1 MKSFFQ
7 KSLLVGLA
15 LVTLSACEKDEER
28 LVLQPEGNLALTA
41 SATTVTLTSDNAAKE
56 AMAFSWPAASFGY
69 PNAAVTYTVQF
80 DKKGNDFKTP
90 VNVSVGNALKYTPTV
105 ADLNATLIKLG
116 LTPGTASAVDVRVKS
131 DLATFTERPAGNPL
145 PSVFSNVTS
154 LTGTPYRVVLEYPSL
169 WVPGDYQGWAPDKA
183 PKIASVKSDGVYE
196 GYVYF
201 QKASPF
207 KFTPAPNWDNDYGDA
222 GAGKLKAKGSDLKVS
237 ETGYFL
243 LKADLNALTWSAT
256 KTSWGVIGAA
266 TPKGWDASTP
276 LTYDAATGTWQ
287 ATLDL
292 KADELKFRAND
303 AWDINFGDGD
313 TKNGKTADGTL
324 DYGGDNLKVTTAGKY
339 LITLDLSQAGNYTYT
354 LKKQ

>member
-1 MKSFFQ
+1 MTSFFQ
-7 KSLLVGLA
+7 KSVLVGLA

-28 LVLQPEGNLALTA
+28 LVLQPESNIALTA
-41 SATTVTLTSDNAAKE
+41 SATTVTLTSENATKE
-56 AMAFSWPAASFGY
+56 ALSFAWPAASFGF
-69 PNAAVTYTVQF
+69 PNAAVSYTLQF

-90 VNVSVGNALKYTPTV
+90 VNVSVGNALKYAPTV

-131 DLATFTERPAGNPL
+131 DLGTFTDRPAGSPL

-154 LTGTPYRVVLEYPSL
+154 VTGTPYRVVIEYPSL

-196 GYVYF
+196 GYVNF

-222 GAGKLKAKGSDLKVS
+222 GAGKLKAKGSDLKVN
-237 ETGYFL
+237 EAGYYL
-243 LKADLNALTWSAT
+243 IKADLNALTWSAT
-256 KTSWGVIGAA
+256 KTNWGIIGAA

-292 KADELKFRAND
+292 KADEFKFRAND
-303 AWDINFGDGD
+303 AWTINYGDTDGDGVLEL
-313 TKNGKTADGTL
+313 DGQ
-324 DYGGDNLKVTTAGKY
+324 NMKVAAAGKY
-339 LITLDLSQAGNYTYT
+339 LITLDLSQAGTYTYT